1 MPVVFLMGPTGAG
14 KTKLAIELAD
24 KLPIEIVSVDSA
36 LVYRGLDIGTAKP
49 NPAVRSLI
57 PHHLID
63 ICEPTERY
71 SVGRFCRDA
80 MECISTIVN
89 RGALPLLVGGTGLYF
104 RALEKGIAGLP
115 TADSAV
121 RQALLEELDA
131 RGPSVLHGRLR
142 RVDPVSAGS
151 IHPNDTQRLVRALEV
166 QVLTGNPISRTW
178 RSTGA
183 TALPYPVVKL
193 VVAPSERGLLHQ
205 RIAERFSMM
214 LDRGFINEVQHLK
227 WRGVLSA
234 IKAVGYK
241 AVGGYLEGKYSREE
255 MLDRG
260 IIATRQ
266 LAKRQLTWLRRE
278 ESCIW
283 VDSGTPGISKNV
295 LALLWRHSV
304 FKDMRYSLE

>member
-1 MPVVFLMGPTGAG
+1 MQQRH
-14 KTKLAIELAD
+14 KEEL
-24 KLPIEIVSVDSA
+24 I
-36 LVYRGLDIGTAKP
+36 
-49 NPAVRSLI
+49 
-57 PHHLID
+57 
-63 ICEPTERY
+63 
-71 SVGRFCRDA
+71 
-80 MECISTIVN
+80 
-89 RGALPLLVGGTGLYF
+89 TGLYF

-115 TADSAV
+115 KADSAV

-131 RGPSVLHGRLR
+131 WGPSVLHRRLR

-166 QVLTGNPISRTW
+166 QALTGNPISRTW
-178 RSTGA
+178 RSAGA

-214 LDRGFINEVQHLK
+214 LDRGLVNEVQHLK

-266 LAKRQLTWLRRE
+266 LAKRQLTWLKRE

-283 VDSGTPGISKNV
+283 VDSGASGIGKNV
-295 LALLWRHSV
+295 LALLWRHPV
-304 FKDMRYSLE
+304 FKELRYSLE